1 MYHPLSLA
9 ARGGEGR
16 GDDVHR
22 VMYAIGCRLCRW
34 IARHFYAL
42 RVEGA
47 EHVPG
52 TGPVILAPNHVSYLD
67 PVVAGVSIRR
77 RVHFMA
83 KKELFRSRLA
93 AWLLR
98 GLQA

>member
-1 MYHPLSLA
+1 M
-9 ARGGEGR
+9 
-16 GDDVHR
+16 
-22 VMYAIGCRLCRW
+22 
-34 IARHFYAL
+34 
-42 RVEGA
+42 
-47 EHVPG
+47 PG